1 MIDTSLLYAK
11 LLEARSLV
19 VANQIDETYRLIN
32 DFLIN

>member
-19 VANQIDETYRLIN
+19 VENQIDETYRLIN

>member
-19 VANQIDETYRLIN
+19 VENQIDETYRLIN
-32 DFLIN
+32 DFSIN